1 MGVSH
6 DFLTISPNFEV
17 TREGVDKKTTTKKM
31 RAVSSERYLLKRKE
45 FDKKEAEK
53 SAFKQAGNS
62 NDVCSSGCTIQ
73 DARTQFRVNK
83 KGTTKKYPKNVRGV
97 LRGPLLFPTLSTATL
112 SAALVPSFLYYLF
125 PLIYTL

>member
-1 MGVSH
+1 
-6 DFLTISPNFEV
+6 
-17 TREGVDKKTTTKKM
+17 M

-53 SAFKQAGNS
+53 SASKQAGNS

-83 KGTTKKYPKNVRGV
+83 KGTTTKYPKNVRGV